1 MKTIVTVKCPVCNGN
16 KKIVSDG
23 MLSIDCTYCDGKGEV
38 KAATQAGDTNGVAIK
53 CPTCLGCGKIWEVEV
68 KTEVGVEKEKEIVEK
83 EINAVVEKSVEPELT
98 PQVLRKRGRPRKL

>member
-53 CPTCLGCGKIWEVEV
+53 CPTCLGCGKIWEVE
-68 KTEVGVEKEKEIVEK
+68 KEKEIVEK